1 MTTSPRRQEGCALPS
16 AALAFTRVE
25 VEGGIATVTL
35 ARPPVNALSA
45 PMMRELA
52 RVFDDLG
59 RGRAAHVAV
68 LTADGDRIFCAGADV
83 KESERRYVRR
93 ELLPD
98 ESVADLAD
106 PGAVVRQMFWA
117 LRHGQLPVIAAV
129 NGLALGAGAA
139 LVACCDVIVAADTAA
154 FSLPEIDVGVLGG
167 ARHVQRLVGA
177 WKTREMM
184 LTGDRVG
191 AAELY
196 RLGAVAK
203 VVPHAEL
210 KHTAQELA
218 ARIAAKSPLAV
229 RMAKQSMN
237 RVEHLSLEEGYQLE
251 QDYTARITPM
261 NDSKEA
267 RAAWQDKR
275 APEWTWS

>member
-1 MTTSPRRQEGCALPS
+1 VPS
-16 AALAFTRVE
+16 SDLASTRVAIE
-25 VEGGIATVTL
+25 DGVATVTL

-52 RVFDDLG
+52 GVFDALG
-59 RGRAAHVAV
+59 RDREAHVAV

-98 ESVADLAD
+98 ESVADLVD

-117 LRHGQLPVIAAV
+117 IRHGQLPVIAAV

-167 ARHVQRLVGA
+167 ARHLQRLVGV

-184 LTGDRVG
+184 LTGERVP

-196 RLGAVAK
+196 RLGAVSQ
-203 VVPHAEL
+203 VVPVADL
-210 KHTAQELA
+210 PAA
-218 ARIAAKSPLAV
+218 ARSLAEKIAAKSPLAV

-251 QDYTARITPM
+251 QDYTSRITPL

-267 RAAWQDKR
+267 RTAWQDKR
-275 APEWTWS
+275 APQWTWS

>member
-1 MTTSPRRQEGCALPS
+1 MPS
-16 AALAFTRVE
+16 SALAFTRV
-25 VEGGIATVTL
+25 VVADGVATVTL

-52 RVFDDLG
+52 GVFDELG
-59 RGRAAHVAV
+59 RSRDAQVAI
-68 LTADGDRIFCAGADV
+68 LTAEGDRIFCAGADV
-83 KESERRYVRR
+83 TESERRYVRR
-93 ELLPD
+93 ELLAD

-106 PGAVVRQMFWA
+106 PGAVVRQLFWGV
-117 LRHGQLPVIAAV
+117 RHGQLPVIAAV

-139 LVACCDVIVAADTAA
+139 LVACCDVIIAAETAA

-167 ARHVQRLVGA
+167 ARHLQRLVGV

-184 LTGDRVG
+184 LTGERVP

-196 RLGAVAK
+196 RLGAVSQ
-203 VVPHAEL
+203 VVPSAEL
-210 KHTAQELA
+210 AGAALA
-218 ARIAAKSPLAV
+218 LARKIAAKSPLAV

-251 QDYTARITPM
+251 QDYTSRITPLA
-261 NDSKEA
+261 DSKEA

-275 APEWTWS
+275 APQWTWS

>member
-1 MTTSPRRQEGCALPS
+1 MLND
-16 AALAFTRVE
+16 LAFTRVE
-25 VEGGIATVTL
+25 VVDHVATVTL

-52 RVFDDLG
+52 RVFAELG
-59 RGRAAHVAV
+59 RSKAAHVAV

-83 KESERRYVRR
+83 KESERRYVRK

-98 ESVADLAD
+98 ESVADLVD
-106 PGAVVRQMFWA
+106 PGAVVREMFWGI
-117 LRHGQLPVIAAV
+117 RHGQLPVVAAV

-139 LVACCDVIVAADTAA
+139 LVACCDAIVASEGAA

-167 ARHVQRLVGA
+167 ARHLQRLVGV

-184 LTGDRVG
+184 LTGERVP

-196 RLGAVAK
+196 RLGAVSR
-203 VVPHAEL
+203 VVPHADLAE
-210 KHTAQELA
+210 TAQALA
-218 ARIAAKSPLAV
+218 GRMAAKSPMAL

-251 QDYTARITPM
+251 QDYTSRISPLA
-261 NDSKEA
+261 DSREA
-267 RAAWQDKR
+267 RASWQDKR
-275 APEWTWS
+275 PPHWTWS

>member
-1 MTTSPRRQEGCALPS
+1 MTTSHHREERGGGVELDF
-16 AALAFTRVE
+16 LRVE
-25 VEGGIATVTL
+25 VADLVATVTL

-52 RVFDDLG
+52 TVFAELG
-59 RGRAAHVAV
+59 RSKDAHVAV

-83 KESERRYVRR
+83 KESERRYVRK
-93 ELLPD
+93 ELLPE
-98 ESVADLAD
+98 ESVADLID
-106 PGAVVRQMFWA
+106 PGAVVRAMFWGI
-117 LRHGQLPVIAAV
+117 RHGQLPVIAAV

-139 LVACCDVIVAADTAA
+139 LVACCDVIVASEDAA

-167 ARHVQRLVGA
+167 ARHLQRLVGP

-184 LTGDRVG
+184 LTGDRVP
-191 AAELY
+191 AAELH
-196 RLGAVAK
+196 RLGAISQ
-203 VVPHAEL
+203 VVPPA
-210 KHTAQELA
+210 ELA
-218 ARIAAKSPLAV
+218 ATARALAVRMAAKSPMAL

-251 QDYTARITPM
+251 QDYTARISPL

-267 RAAWQDKR
+267 RASWQDKR
-275 APEWTWS
+275 TPTWSWS